1 MSEHPAMPQM
11 LNAQWVEKATPERFA
26 GQTVVVTGAA
36 SGIGR
41 AVAVRVVAEGG
52 RVIAVDLA
60 EDGLTSL
67 AEELGENLVPV
78 TANLTEEDAAQR
90 VVAACD
96 GRVDALVQEP
106 GLRPAP
112 ASSGPAGWCPA
123 R

>member
-1 MSEHPAMPQM
+1 MSEHPATPQM
-11 LNAQWVEKATPERFA
+11 LNAEWVEKATPERFA

-36 SGIGR
+36 SGTGR

-60 EDGLTSL
+60 EGGLTSL

-96 GRVDALVQEP
+96 GRVT
-106 GLRPAP
+106 R
-112 ASSGPAGWCPA
+112 S
-123 R
+123 

>member
-1 MSEHPAMPQM
+1 MSENPAMPQM
-11 LNAQWVEKATPERFA
+11 LNAQWVEKTTPERFA